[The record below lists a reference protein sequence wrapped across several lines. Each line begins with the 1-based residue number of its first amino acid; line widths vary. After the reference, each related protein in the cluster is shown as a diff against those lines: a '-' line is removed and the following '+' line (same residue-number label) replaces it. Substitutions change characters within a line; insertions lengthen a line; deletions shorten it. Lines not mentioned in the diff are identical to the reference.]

1 MKVKNKIIPA
11 ILLSAGAA
19 AGTAVINK
27 YIQLKAIS
35 KNLLANS
42 ESLCYKWRF
51 GTIHYTKTGTGK
63 PLLLIHDM
71 DYSSSGAEW
80 DALLPFLTDS
90 YTVYTID
97 LLGCGR
103 SEKPNLTYTNFLY
116 VQLLTDFIK
125 CEIGHRT
132 NIIATGNS
140 SSLAAMACG
149 YNNELFGQLMF
160 INPESFSSCSQIPGK
175 SAKLYKVILDMPIL
189 GTMLYLIAASKKI
202 IQETFE
208 HKYFYNPYHIAPSYI
223 NQYYESAHLG
233 EMPKAIYSSIRCNYV
248 KCKINRSLEK
258 IDNSIYILGGA
269 AETEINQIIQEYTEC
284 NPAVES
290 SIIANT
296 RHLPQIEN
304 PEETSKIIKM
314 FFS

>member
-1 MKVKNKIIPA
+1 MKAKNKIITT

-19 AGTAVINK
+19 AGTAIINK
-27 YIQLKAIS
+27 YIKLKATS
-35 KNLLANS
+35 KNLLTQPEA
-42 ESLCYKWRF
+42 LCYKWRF
-51 GTIHYTKTGTGK
+51 GTIHYTKVGNGK

-71 DYSSSGAEW
+71 DYLSSGAEW
-80 DALLPFLTDS
+80 DALIPFLTDT

-125 CEIGHRT
+125 YEIGHRT

-175 SAKLYKVILDMPIL
+175 SANLYKLILDMPIL
-189 GTMLYLIAASKKI
+189 GTMLYSIAASKKVVR
-202 IQETFE
+202 ETFE
-208 HKYFYNPYHIAPSYI
+208 QKYFYNPYHIALSYI
-223 NQYYESAHLG
+223 NQYYEAAHLG
-233 EMPKAIYSSIRCNYV
+233 EMPKAIYSSIRCNYI
-248 KCKINRSLEK
+248 KCKISRSLEK

-269 AETEINQIIQEYTEC
+269 AETKIKQIIQEYTEC
-284 NPAVES
+284 NPAIEFS
-290 SIIANT
+290 LISNT
-296 RHLPQIEN
+296 RHLPQIED
-304 PEETSKIIKM
+304 PKETGKIIKM
-314 FFS
+314 FFT